1 MVSYDAADLEMRE
14 IVKGGGQGPLKKT
27 ILRLE
32 SKIVSEY
39 RPNSINFGII
49 LPWSTLLLDF
59 RLSTTTKRSSPA
71 FSGADFFNK
80 PIPLPL
86 TKRRSRRSH
95 PQPSILRF
103 VARPPMTI
111 ESTPSTNN
119 ADGEVSDETNRT
131 IPHQICTPASLLRAG
146 HPREK

>member
-49 LPWSTLLLDF
+49 LP
-59 RLSTTTKRSSPA
+59 
-71 FSGADFFNK
+71 
-80 PIPLPL
+80 
-86 TKRRSRRSH
+86 
-95 PQPSILRF
+95 
-103 VARPPMTI
+103 
-111 ESTPSTNN
+111 
-119 ADGEVSDETNRT
+119 
-131 IPHQICTPASLLRAG
+131 
-146 HPREK
+146 